1 MSRYRKFRSFLS
13 FSEAWPLYWRFKTGK
28 LENISLSRLK
38 HPFSLRKNP
47 YDYYTFLEVVLQEA
61 YSLKKDFS
69 PRTIIDG
76 GGNIGLTAAYFA
88 SRYPEAQIVSVEPD
102 ADNFRMLE
110 KNTEAYGNVK
120 AMQGGIWVHPAW
132 LRVRD
137 TGIGNN
143 GFTVE
148 EVPESTTGAIKAW
161 SIASLMK
168 EMKWNSI
175 DLVKLDVEGS
185 EKEIFSEAYE
195 QWLPH
200 TKVLVVELHDR
211 MKKGC
216 SRSLFNAIGQYRFT
230 LEIAGENL
238 VFYNEELS

>member
-13 FSEAWPLYWRFKTGK
+13 FSEAWPLYMRFKTGK
-28 LENISLSRLK
+28 LENIRLSRLK

-47 YDYYTFLEVVLQEA
+47 FDYYTFLEVVLQEA
-61 YSLKKDFS
+61 YSLKKDFT
-69 PRTIIDG
+69 PATIIDG

-88 SRYPEAQIVSVEPD
+88 TKYPGAQVVSVEPD
-102 ADNFRMLE
+102 DDNFRMLTR
-110 KNTEAYGNVK
+110 NTEAYSNIK
-120 AMQGGIWVHPAW
+120 ALQGGIWSSPSW
-132 LRVRD
+132 LQVKD
-137 TGIGNN
+137 SGIGNN

-148 EVPESTTGAIKAW
+148 EVPAQSPGAIRAW
-161 SIASLMK
+161 SIPSLME
-168 EMKWNSI
+168 EMNWKTI

-185 EKEIFSEAYE
+185 EKEIFTSGYE

-200 TKVLVVELHDR
+200 TRVLVVELHDR

-216 SRSLFNAIGQYRFT
+216 SRAVFNAISQYHFS

-238 VFYNEELS
+238 VFYNEKFS